1 MPLERIMEALYVG
14 IDISRD
20 KLDPAL
26 HTGES
31 WEEEYT
37 GPGVE
42 RLVGR
47 LRELGPALIV
57 LEATGGLE
65 RDLVAAL
72 AAAGLPLVVINP
84 RRVRAF
90 AQAEG
95 CLAKTDRIDAR
106 LLARFAERIRPVP
119 RALPEAQRS
128 ELEALVTR
136 RRQLLE
142 MLTAEK
148 HRLKRALR
156 TARSSLER
164 HIAYLESEAEA
175 LCKEIE
181 QRIQKSPL
189 WNSISALLCSAP
201 GVGPTTAS
209 TLIAQVPELGR
220 LKASQIALLLGVAP
234 IPQDSGL
241 KRGTRRIQG
250 GRTAVRNVLYMAA
263 RSAVRFNPVLR
274 AVYQRLLTAGKPR
287 KVALVACMR
296 KLIIVLNAMVRDQR
310 SWSASLPA
318 AA

>member
-1 MPLERIMEALYVG
+1 MEAVYVG
-14 IDISRD
+14 IDISQD

-31 WEEEYT
+31 WEEKYT
-37 GPGVE
+37 PAGIE
-42 RLVGR
+42 RLVAR
-47 LRELGPALIV
+47 LREIGPALIV

-72 AAAGLPLVVINP
+72 GTAGLPVVVVNP

-106 LLARFAERIRPVP
+106 LLARFAERIRPQARP
-119 RALPEAQRS
+119 LPEAERS

-136 RRQLLE
+136 RRQVLE

-148 HRLKRALR
+148 HRLGRAPR
-156 TARSSLER
+156 TARPSLER

-175 LCKEIE
+175 LSKEIE
-181 QRIQKSPL
+181 QRIEESPL
-189 WNSISALLCSAP
+189 WSSTAALLCSTP

-209 TLIAQVPELGR
+209 TLLAQVPELGK

-234 IPQDSGL
+234 IPQDSGI
-241 KRGTRRIQG
+241 KRGVRHIRG

-274 AVYQRLLTAGKPR
+274 VVYQRLLAAGKPK
-287 KVALVACMR
+287 KVAMVACMR
-296 KLIIVLNAMVRDQR
+296 KLIIILNAMVRDQR
-310 SWSASLPA
+310 SWSAPVQA

>member
-1 MPLERIMEALYVG
+1 MEAVYVG

-37 GPGVE
+37 GPGVG
-42 RLVGR
+42 RLVAR

-65 RDLVAAL
+65 RDLVTAL
-72 AAAGLPLVVINP
+72 AGATLPVVVINP

-106 LLARFAERIRPVP
+106 LLARFAAAIRPQARP
-119 RALPEAQRS
+119 LPEAERS

-148 HRLKRALR
+148 HRLTRAPR
-156 TARSSLER
+156 TARPSLER

-175 LCKEIE
+175 LSQEIQQRIE
-181 QRIQKSPL
+181 QSPL
-189 WNSISALLCSAP
+189 WSSTAALLCSTP

-234 IPQDSGL
+234 IPQDSGI

-274 AVYQRLLTAGKPR
+274 AVYHRLLEAGKPR

-296 KLIIVLNAMVRDQR
+296 KLIIILNAMVRDAR
-310 SWSASLPA
+310 PWTAPLPA

>member
-1 MPLERIMEALYVG
+1 MEAVYVG

-42 RLVGR
+42 RLVTR

-65 RDLVAAL
+65 RDLVSAL
-72 AAAGLPLVVINP
+72 AAASLPVVVINP

-106 LLARFAERIRPVP
+106 LLARFAAAIRPQARP
-119 RALPEAQRS
+119 LPEAERS

-148 HRLKRALR
+148 HRLTRAPR
-156 TARSSLER
+156 TARPSLER

-175 LCKEIE
+175 LSQEIQQRIE
-181 QRIQKSPL
+181 QSPL
-189 WNSISALLCSAP
+189 WSSTATLLCSTP

-234 IPQDSGL
+234 IPQDSGI

-274 AVYQRLLTAGKPR
+274 AVYHRLLEAGKPR

-296 KLIIVLNAMVRDQR
+296 KLIIILNAMVRDQR
-310 SWSASLPA
+310 PWTAPLTA

>member
-1 MPLERIMEALYVG
+1 MEAVYVG

-42 RLVGR
+42 RLVAR

-72 AAAGLPLVVINP
+72 AAASLPVVVINP

-106 LLARFAERIRPVP
+106 LLARFAAAIRPQARP
-119 RALPEAQRS
+119 LPEAERG

-148 HRLKRALR
+148 HRLTRAPR

-175 LCKEIE
+175 LSQEIQQRIE
-181 QRIQKSPL
+181 QSPL
-189 WNSISALLCSAP
+189 WSSTAALLCSTP

-234 IPQDSGL
+234 IPQDSGI

-274 AVYQRLLTAGKPR
+274 AVYHRLLEAGKPR

-296 KLIIVLNAMVRDQR
+296 KLIIILNAMVRDQR
-310 SWSASLPA
+310 PWTAPLA
-318 AA
+318 AAA

>member
-1 MPLERIMEALYVG
+1 MEAVYVG

-42 RLVGR
+42 RLVTR

-72 AAAGLPLVVINP
+72 AAASLPVVVINP

-106 LLARFAERIRPVP
+106 LLARFAAAIRPQARP
-119 RALPEAQRS
+119 LPEAERS

-148 HRLKRALR
+148 HRLTRAPR
-156 TARSSLER
+156 TARPSLER

-175 LCKEIE
+175 LSQEIQQRIE
-181 QRIQKSPL
+181 QSPL
-189 WNSISALLCSAP
+189 WSSTAALLCSTP

-234 IPQDSGL
+234 IPQDSGI

-274 AVYQRLLTAGKPR
+274 AVYHRLLEAGKPR

-296 KLIIVLNAMVRDQR
+296 KLIIILNAMVRDQR
-310 SWSASLPA
+310 PWTAPLA
-318 AA
+318 AAA

>member
-1 MPLERIMEALYVG
+1 MEAVYVG

-37 GPGVE
+37 SPGVE
-42 RLVGR
+42 RLVAR

-72 AAAGLPLVVINP
+72 AAASLPVVVINP

-106 LLARFAERIRPVP
+106 LLARFAAAIRPQARP
-119 RALPEAQRS
+119 LPEAERS

-148 HRLKRALR
+148 HRMTRAPR
-156 TARSSLER
+156 TARPSLER

-175 LCKEIE
+175 LSQEIQQRIE
-181 QRIQKSPL
+181 QSPL
-189 WNSISALLCSAP
+189 WSSTAALLCSTP

-234 IPQDSGL
+234 IPQDSGI

-274 AVYQRLLTAGKPR
+274 AVYQRLLAAGKPR

-296 KLIIVLNAMVRDQR
+296 KLIIILNAMVRDQR
-310 SWSASLPA
+310 PWTAPLTA
-318 AA
+318 TA

>member
-1 MPLERIMEALYVG
+1 MEAVYVG

-37 GPGVE
+37 GPGVG
-42 RLVGR
+42 RLVAR

-72 AAAGLPLVVINP
+72 AGATLPVVVINP

-106 LLARFAERIRPVP
+106 LLARFAAAIRPQARP
-119 RALPEAQRS
+119 LPEAERS

-148 HRLKRALR
+148 HRLTRAPR
-156 TARSSLER
+156 TARPSLER

-175 LCKEIE
+175 LSQEIQQRIE
-181 QRIQKSPL
+181 QSPL
-189 WNSISALLCSAP
+189 WSSTAALLCSTP

-234 IPQDSGL
+234 IPQDSGI

-274 AVYQRLLTAGKPR
+274 AVYHRLLEAGKPR

-296 KLIIVLNAMVRDQR
+296 KLIIILNAMVRDAR
-310 SWSASLPA
+310 PWTAPLPA

>member
-1 MPLERIMEALYVG
+1 MEAVYVG
-14 IDISRD
+14 IDISQD
-20 KLDPAL
+20 KFDTAL
-26 HTGES
+26 HTGEH
-31 WEEEYT
+31 WEEKHTPT
-37 GPGVE
+37 GIE
-42 RLVGR
+42 HLVQH
-47 LRELGPALIV
+47 LRELSPALIV
-57 LEATGGLE
+57 LEATGALE

-72 AAAGLPLVVINP
+72 GATKLPVVVINP

-90 AQAEG
+90 ARAEG

-106 LLARFAERIRPVP
+106 LLARFAERIRPP
-119 RALPEAQRS
+119 ARALPEAERS

-148 HRLKRALR
+148 MRLTRAPR
-156 TARSSLER
+156 TARPSLER

-175 LCKEIE
+175 LSEQIM
-181 QRIQKSPL
+181 QRIENSPV
-189 WNSISALLCSAP
+189 WSSTAALLCSTP

-274 AVYQRLLTAGKPR
+274 AVFHRLLEAGKPR

-296 KLIIVLNAMVRDQR
+296 KLIVILNAMVRDER
-310 SWSASLPA
+310 PWNAPVPA